1 MKSIKRIESISL
13 AILMIVAC
21 VFLMPALTAKAA
33 TTFTMDAEEPTGT
46 KFKVDF
52 STDTAIT
59 YQQIEQCT
67 CGFQQ
72 LVIDGDDLSPQ
83 EWPEIKQRMPEGYD
97 DLYMYAPNIYLYNTD
112 FTPGRCNGTLT
123 IPIPSLN
130 KKEEA
135 YDARIICNFDME
147 EEHYEVIQPSSVTDK
162 TISFNTFLLG
172 RESGGN
178 IQFSAHFYIAFKPHT
193 HTWDEGTET
202 KKATYTE
209 DGVKTYKCTVCG
221 ETKTEVIPKLPVTN
235 EAVQDAQAAA
245 EYTFT
250 IANDGTAEATFVKPT
265 NKKAK
270 KYTIPEN
277 VTLPDGSTAKVTQ
290 IGSKAFKDCS
300 AKQITI
306 PKTVKKIAAKAFE
319 GSSAKTIIL
328 KTDAKG
334 KVSIGKGA
342 FKKLKT
348 KKTTVKITGC
358 KGNAKKKLS
367 KQVKKQASS
376 GTTVK

>member
-1 MKSIKRIESISL
+1 MKPIKRIEAMTIAIFMIVVSI
-13 AILMIVAC
+13 ILMPSLSV
-21 VFLMPALTAKAA
+21 KAA
-33 TTFTMDAEEPTGT
+33 TTFNMDSEEPSGNE
-46 KFKVDF
+46 FKVVF
-52 STDTAIT
+52 STDTSIT
-59 YQQIEQCT
+59 YQQMEECI

-130 KKEEA
+130 TKEEA
-135 YDARIICNFDME
+135 YESRIICNFDMND
-147 EEHYEVIQPSSVTDK
+147 EHYDVIAPSAVTDK

-178 IQFSAHFYIAFKPHT
+178 IQFSAHFFIAFKPHT
-193 HTWDEGTET
+193 HTWDEGIET

-209 DGVKTYKCTVCG
+209 DGVRTYKCKVCG

-235 EAVQDAQAAA
+235 EAVQDSQAAA

-290 IGSKAFKDCS
+290 IGPKAFKDCG

-306 PKTVKKIAAKAFE
+306 PKSVKKISAKAFE
-319 GSSAKTIIL
+319 GSSAKKIII
-328 KTDAKG
+328 KTDKKA

-342 FKKLKT
+342 FKKMKAKNTTIQIKGCSGKPKANLVKT
-348 KKTTVKITGC
+348 
-358 KGNAKKKLS
+358 
-367 KQVKKQASS
+367 VKKQVSK